1 MAFEIA
7 KADRIMH
14 QMFIYE
20 NYEYGKWKLVNYLIT
35 LIFEAK
41 YLKGLF
47 IM

>member
-1 MAFEIA
+1 MAFKIA
-7 KADRIMH
+7 KAGRIMH

-20 NYEYGKWKLVNYLIT
+20 SDKYGKWKLENYLIT